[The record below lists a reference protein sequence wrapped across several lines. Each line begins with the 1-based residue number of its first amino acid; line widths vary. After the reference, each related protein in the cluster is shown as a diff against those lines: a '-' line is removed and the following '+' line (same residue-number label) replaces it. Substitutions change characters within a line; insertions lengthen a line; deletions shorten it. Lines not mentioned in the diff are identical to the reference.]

1 MQSQLK
7 WGQKKFIKFE
17 MKREGVKKK
26 SNNWSMFFQIA
37 LKGGEGVEIL
47 LGGILTIQCF
57 CHAAGKIQ

>member
-1 MQSQLK
+1 
-7 WGQKKFIKFE
+7 
-17 MKREGVKKK
+17 
-26 SNNWSMFFQIA
+26 MFFQIA